1 MHDIEIMENE
11 INKVKKETGST
22 DVILLVNKAT
32 LEKMKIESQEF
43 VEHFDDVLM
52 ESWIVTGNELCIL
65 PVGDMHNGIYKY
77 YVD

>member
-1 MHDIEIMENE
+1 MNDIELMENE

-22 DVILLVNKAT
+22 DVILLVSKAT
-32 LEKMKIESQEF
+32 LEKLKVESQEF
-43 VEHFDDVLM
+43 VEHFDEVLM
-52 ESWIVTGNELCIL
+52 ESWMATGNELYIL